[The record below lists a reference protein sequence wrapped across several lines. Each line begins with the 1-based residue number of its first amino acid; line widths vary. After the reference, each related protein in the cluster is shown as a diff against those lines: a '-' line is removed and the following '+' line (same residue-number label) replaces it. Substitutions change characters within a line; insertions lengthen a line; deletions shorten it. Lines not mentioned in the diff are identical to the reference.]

1 MVKKYGR
8 ECNKSPTNSLK
19 CDIIGMS
26 AILKSCMGDAVMPK
40 GTNQKLKLYYLSRIM
55 LEKTDDEHMIKMPEI
70 KKELE
75 KYNVTA
81 DRKTLYDDLEA
92 LKVLGIEVIG
102 EKIGRD
108 YYYHVA
114 SKQFEIAE
122 LKLLVDAIQ
131 SSKFITEKK
140 SNELIKKLT
149 GLASDYEAAQ
159 LKRQVVVHGRVKT
172 MNESIYYFV
181 DDVHRAIAENKQICF
196 EYMKWNLNK
205 KMEKYREKPYTVS
218 PWALTWDDENY
229 YLIAYDEE
237 ADCIKH
243 FRVDKMKSIE
253 ILKQRRVGRDKFREF
268 NIAQYAK
275 MSFGMYGGERTTV
288 KIAFQNDLVGVFLDR
303 FGRDIPIKPSK
314 NKGWSETRV
323 DVALSDQ
330 FFGWIFAIGE
340 GVKMLGPA
348 SAVKKYKGKLVSL
361 GEKY

>member
-1 MVKKYGR
+1 
-8 ECNKSPTNSLK
+8 
-19 CDIIGMS
+19 
-26 AILKSCMGDAVMPK
+26 MPK
-40 GTNQKLKLYYLSRIM
+40 GKNQKLKLYYLSRIM

-70 KKELE
+70 QKELE
-75 KYNVTA
+75 KYDVTA
-81 DRKTLYDDLEA
+81 DRKTLYDDIEA

-102 EKIGRD
+102 EKVGRD
-108 YYYHVA
+108 FFYHVA
-114 SKQFEIAE
+114 GKQFEIAE

-149 GLASDYEAAQ
+149 GFCSDYEAAQ
-159 LKRQVVVHGRVKT
+159 LKRQVVVQGRVKT

-181 DDVHRAIAENKQICF
+181 DDVHRAIADNKQIRF
-196 EYMKWNLNK
+196 EYMKWTPEK
-205 KMEKYREKPYTVS
+205 KMVKRREEPYTVS

-253 ILKQRRVGRDKFREF
+253 ILKKRRVGRDKFREF

-275 MSFGMYGGERTTV
+275 MSFGMFGGEKTTV
-288 KIAFQNDLVGVFLDR
+288 KFAFDNDLVGVFLDR
-303 FGRDIPIKPSK
+303 FGRDITIMPSK
-314 NKGWSETRV
+314 KKGWSETRV

-330 FFGWIFAIGE
+330 FFGWLFALGQ
-340 GVKMLGPA
+340 GVKILGPS
-348 SAVKKYKGKLVSL
+348 SAVKKFKGELEALQVCYK
-361 GEKY
+361 